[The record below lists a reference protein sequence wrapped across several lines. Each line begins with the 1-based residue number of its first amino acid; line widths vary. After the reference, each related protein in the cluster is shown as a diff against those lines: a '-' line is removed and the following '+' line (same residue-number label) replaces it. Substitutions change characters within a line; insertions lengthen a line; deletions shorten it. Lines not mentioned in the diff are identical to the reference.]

1 MHPEASVFARTV
13 VLVTLALAG
22 VPAGLPAQGLTRLLA
37 PRADS
42 AKPVAP
48 PADTAARA
56 LDPVEISAAL
66 EHDAVRIREMLALF
80 GPSRAVERIR
90 QEMPALLDSLRTRAR
105 AQDSVSARQRTRRS
119 LLNARDEWSS
129 VAARLD
135 LYGQALAARGAA
147 LDSAARSAEQLVEVW
162 TLTRDSVRVGDYP
175 EELRRRVGEMVA
187 FSGSLRAA
195 IRQHR
200 SELLGVRNQLSEAK
214 LLVAE
219 RLDRADAALEEYR
232 RGLLRLDSPPLWR
245 ALGQEGALP
254 AREAMRVSLR
264 EASRATIA
272 FAQREGAALV
282 RVGLMLLLLVGVVAW
297 AGRRLHRRDDPDPR
311 LVVVRA
317 VLRRPLAA
325 GTLVALVTGVFLLPG
340 APASLVE
347 AALLLT
353 LGPVLVLVPPLL
365 PPPARGLAIAL
376 PLLWGAQ
383 TLLRQLLQVSLAW
396 RLSELAESA
405 LLALVLLRFLRPG
418 GPAAALPATHAWR
431 ALPWF
436 LRSAVLLAVVALG
449 SNVVGNASLASTLNS
464 GVLVGAYTGL
474 LFYACDL
481 VADGLVA
488 LALRNPVVRSVRAIA
503 SRAAALEALVER
515 LTDVVFTVS
524 WVAFTLFAFDLLEP
538 AIHALLGVLR
548 TPIGI
553 GTVAFSIGDVLAFV
567 LALVLAVWVGRA
579 AAALT
584 EEDIL
589 GRRALPRGVPTAIAT
604 LVKYGVVAVG
614 FFVALGA
621 AGVDVT
627 KLAIV
632 AGALSVGI
640 GFGLQNIVNNL
651 VSGIILAFERPVRVG
666 DHVKVGEHLGVM
678 RQIGVRA
685 SVIATYDGAEVIVPN
700 GELLSRDVINYTLSD
715 SLRRMEVNVG
725 AAYGAEP
732 ERVIA
737 LLQEV
742 AASHPLVLA
751 VPAPVAL
758 FRGFGD
764 SALNFTLFCF
774 SDDIE
779 RRLRTLSELH
789 VEVHAAFRRAGI
801 EIPYPQRDLHLK
813 SVGDAARAALG
824 RS

>member
-1 MHPEASVFARTV
+1 MHPEASVAARALL
-13 VLVTLALAG
+13 LVALALAG
-22 VPAGLPAQGLTRLLA
+22 TPAGLPAQGLTKLL
-37 PRADS
+37 
-42 AKPVAP
+42 VP
-48 PADTAARA
+48 PADTAKPPAPTADTAVRA
-56 LDPVEISAAL
+56 VDPGEISTAL

-90 QEMPALLDSLRTRAR
+90 QELPALLDSLRMRAR
-105 AQDSVSARQRTRRS
+105 SQDSVAARQRTRRS
-119 LLNARDEWSS
+119 LLNERDEWAS

-135 LYGQALAARGAA
+135 LYGQALAKRGAD
-147 LDSAARSAEQLVEVW
+147 LDSAARQASRLVEVW
-162 TLTRDSVRVGDYP
+162 TLTRDSVRAGEYP
-175 EELRRRVGEMVA
+175 DELRRKVGEMVT

-200 SELLGVRNQLSEAK
+200 SDLLGVRNQLSEAR
-214 LLVAE
+214 LLVVE
-219 RLDRADAALEEYR
+219 RLDRADAALEAYR
-232 RGLLRLDSPPLWR
+232 KGLLRLDSPPLWR
-245 ALGQEGALP
+245 AFGREGALP
-254 AREAMRVSLR
+254 AGEAIRASVS
-264 EASRATIA
+264 EGQRAAVA
-272 FAQREGAALV
+272 FAQREGAALA
-282 RVGLMLLLLVGVVAW
+282 RVALVALLLVGVVVW
-297 AGRRLHRRDDPDPR
+297 AGRRLRRRDDPDPR
-311 LVVVRA
+311 LVVVRL
-317 VLRRPLAA
+317 VLRQPLAA
-325 GTLVALVTGVFLLPG
+325 GMLVALVAAVFLLPA

-353 LGPVLVLVPPLL
+353 LAPVLVLLPPIL
-365 PPPARGLAIAL
+365 PPPARGLSVAL
-376 PLLWGAQ
+376 PLLWGAE
-383 TLLRQLLQVSLAW
+383 TVSRQLLQTSLAG
-396 RLSELAESA
+396 RLGELAGSA
-405 LLALVLLRFLRPG
+405 LAALVLVHFLREG
-418 GPAAALPATHAWR
+418 GPVTRLPQTRAWR
-431 ALPWF
+431 VLPWI
-436 LRSAVLLAVVALG
+436 LRLGAVLTVLAFGA
-449 SNVVGNASLASTLNS
+449 NVVGNTSLAATLNS

-488 LALRNPVVRSVRAIA
+488 LALRNPVVRAVRAVD
-503 SRAAALEALVER
+503 SRAALIEARVEAF
-515 LTDVVFTVS
+515 TDVLFALA
-524 WVAFTLFAFDLLEP
+524 WIGFTLFAFDLAEP
-538 AIHALLGVLR
+538 SFELLRGLVR
-548 TPIGI
+548 TPIGL
-553 GTVAFSIGDVLAFV
+553 GTVVFTVGDILAFV
-567 LALVLAVWVGRA
+567 LALALAVWLGRV

-589 GRRALPRGVPTAIAT
+589 GRRDLPRGVPTAVAT

-685 SVIATYDGAEVIVPN
+685 SVITTYDGAEVIVPN

-715 SLRRMEVNVG
+715 SLRRMEISVG
-725 AAYGAEP
+725 VAYGTDP

-742 AASHPLVLA
+742 AASHPLVLK
-751 VPAPVAL
+751 VPAPAAL

-774 SDDIE
+774 SDDMD
-779 RRLRTLSELH
+779 RRVRTMSELH
-789 VEVHAAFRRAGI
+789 VEVNAALRRAGI
-801 EIPYPQRDLHLK
+801 EIPFPQRDLHLK